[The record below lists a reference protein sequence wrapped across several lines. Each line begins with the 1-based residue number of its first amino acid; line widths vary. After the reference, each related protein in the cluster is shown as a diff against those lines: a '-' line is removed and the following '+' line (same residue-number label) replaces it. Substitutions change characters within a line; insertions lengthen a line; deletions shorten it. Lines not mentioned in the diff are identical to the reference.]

1 MDPNR
6 VVVCGR
12 QSAGTVAILAGFR
25 YAQLVRGV
33 AAATVTQKLSQLS
46 PAKKATVTNTNGAK
60 ITVKEYPGV
69 LLDVTFDNNGDLDRE
84 SYIVEVKDGYARN
97 FLLPRNLAL
106 PVSFM
111 MTRPIEKLDSGLVIK
126 LLLRFDEAFAELHQF
141 ARLIDVKSLEH
152 INDPEPTEKLIA
164 ECVQGFGERKSW
176 IVEALSHEDQIGLIM
191 MEMGSKNLKIYSE
204 IRRIISSA
212 LQGTVLFKKVSG
224 QTLNLQKQSDA
235 LQKNVDYLRKIMGA
249 VIQTLAMTVETK
261 DPYTAGHERRVAD
274 LSRTIAMEMGL
285 TKDQVEAI
293 RLSAIVHDLGKLY
306 VPSEILNKPGKL
318 RDAEFTLIK
327 LHPEIA
333 YDILKN
339 IEFPW
344 PLAEIV
350 YNHHERLD
358 GSGYPRGLKGDE
370 INMETRIISVA
381 DVVEAI
387 ASHRPYRPSLG
398 IEVALDEIRQKRGIY
413 YDPDVVDICLKLFN
427 EKGYTLK
434 A

>member
-1 MDPNR
+1 MKADR
-6 VVVCGR
+6 
-12 QSAGTVAILAGFR
+12 
-25 YAQLVRGV
+25 RGV
-33 AAATVTQKLSQLS
+33 LTGTHFIDGDHACCEGALAA
-46 PAKKATVTNTNGAK
+46 GA
-60 ITVKEYPGV
+60 
-69 LLDVTFDNNGDLDRE
+69 
-84 SYIVEVKDGYARN
+84 
-97 FLLPRNLAL
+97 
-106 PVSFM
+106 
-111 MTRPIEKLDSGLVIK
+111 
-126 LLLRFDEAFAELHQF
+126 RF
-141 ARLIDVKSLEH
+141 
-152 INDPEPTEKLIA
+152 
-164 ECVQGFGERKSW
+164 
-176 IVEALSHEDQIGLIM
+176 
-191 MEMGSKNLKIYSE
+191 
-204 IRRIISSA
+204 
-212 LQGTVLFKKVSG
+212 
-224 QTLNLQKQSDA
+224 
-235 LQKNVDYLRKIMGA
+235 
-249 VIQTLAMTVETK
+249 
-261 DPYTAGHERRVAD
+261 
-274 LSRTIAMEMGL
+274 
-285 TKDQVEAI
+285 
-293 RLSAIVHDLGKLY
+293 VHDLGKLY

-387 ASHRPYRPSLG
+387 ASHRPYRPSMG
-398 IEVALDEIRQKRGIY
+398 IEFALDEIREKRGIF